1 MSIGVPSR
9 VLSTALL
16 DTWGAGSRG
25 APSPRGRVR
34 SKCKWGMAGSNLTRG
49 ATELRPALQ
58 RESTV
63 GKNVLKCDEDPG
75 QGPDRLLPG
84 QWVDQP
90 SQAGIVTDE
99 LVRWDRAVS
108 EFWLRL
114 PC

>member
-58 RESTV
+58 GESTV
-63 GKNVLKCDEDPG
+63 GKNVLKCDEDAG
-75 QGPDRLLPG
+75 QGPDRLLPE
-84 QWVDQP
+84 QWVDQL
-90 SQAGIVTDE
+90 SQAGMS
-99 LVRWDRAVS
+99 W
-108 EFWLRL
+108 
-114 PC
+114 